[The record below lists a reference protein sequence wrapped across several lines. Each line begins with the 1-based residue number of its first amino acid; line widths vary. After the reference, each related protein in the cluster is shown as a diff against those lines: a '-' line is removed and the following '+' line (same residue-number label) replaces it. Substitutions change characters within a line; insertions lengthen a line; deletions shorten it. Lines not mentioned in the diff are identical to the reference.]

1 MFRQLARLPP
11 VTDAEE
17 EALYSRRLPF
27 RTFESPGEV
36 RFAGGASVVPPCN
49 PPAPPACERYLLA
62 PGSPRQGAKMPNHL
76 APLQV
81 HPGLRA
87 YPFLAQVCRHWKRV
101 LESPA
106 ALQALWGELCID
118 FG

>member
-1 MFRQLARLPP
+1 M
-11 VTDAEE
+11 
-17 EALYSRRLPF
+17 
-27 RTFESPGEV
+27 
-36 RFAGGASVVPPCN
+36 
-49 PPAPPACERYLLA
+49 
-62 PGSPRQGAKMPNHL
+62 
-76 APLQV
+76 